1 MEQVSDIA
9 GIWQSRFL
17 FSISA
22 LLEKLGTHLTNSWF
36 QCFNYLATRIANKTR
51 YSSWVIN
58 FILVLK
64 FRAARMTQMDGRNQ
78 TVELRVLEKWIALSE
93 KFNWFFSY
101 TGPLSSPLS
110 STSKSYLMLF
120 ATQPQICIGRKAN
133 SICFFD
139 NECRS
144 CQHFHSFEIIEE
156 LQLFY
161 TVKVL
166 KSQFSELNL
175 FLR

>member
-36 QCFNYLATRIANKTR
+36 EFQCFNYLATRIANKTR

-64 FRAARMTQMDGRNQ
+64 FRAVRMTQYRWQKSNSWATCTREVACIIWKIQ
-78 TVELRVLEKWIALSE
+78 LI
-93 KFNWFFSY
+93 FF

-120 ATQPQICIGRKAN
+120 ATQPQFCIGRKAN

-139 NECRS
+139 KECRS
-144 CQHFHSFEIIEE
+144 CQHFHSFEIIKE

-166 KSQFSELNL
+166 KSQF
-175 FLR
+175 